1 MRKATL
7 NGLCLLTLLSLL
19 ISACGF
25 PTAEENGESESVA
38 QTMVALSATQTAMA
52 EAQIEVEP
60 ETEEVEVTE
69 EIAEETEAPTEIVHE
84 TTPGSPP
91 YAEVQFFDT
100 DSSANAG
107 NGYVTR
113 GDDFVANLF
122 ERPFTENE
130 MVYRPDVDI
139 NKAEISGDTT
149 FYYVT
154 ITLAGENPD
163 GGLQAAYG
171 VEIDEDRDGRGD
183 LLVVADRP
191 SSSEWDI
198 AGVGVY
204 RDSNNDVGGTSIMRP
219 DSGYTGDGYD
229 EVVFTMAV
237 LDDPDAAW
245 ARVNS
250 GTSPSVTLAFKK
262 SLVNVTNFV
271 WGVWAAD
278 SLLDPALIDLH
289 DNITESDAGS
299 PYQGHNTYPLKA
311 LKLVYNTCRQ
321 PFRFDVT
328 TAIMGLCYVP
338 EPTAEAPEE
347 PGSIIGVAFDD
358 TGVSGVPSSANNGQ
372 REAGEPLTV
381 YRVTISLH
389 AESCSNPTIE
399 STSSKSF
406 AFTGLT
412 PGTYCVNIVPS
423 SNMTTPSSYTVT
435 LLSGDS
441 KYVEFG
447 YYVVQ

>member
-7 NGLCLLTLLSLL
+7 NGLCLLTLLTLL

-204 RDSNNDVGGTSIMRP
+204 RDSNNDVGGASIMRP

-229 EVVFTMAV
+229 EVVFSMTV

-245 ARVNS
+245 ARINS
-250 GTSPSVTLAFKK
+250 GSSPSVTLAFKK
-262 SLVNVTNFV
+262 SLVSVTNFV

-278 SLLDPALIDLH
+278 NLLDPALIDLH

-299 PYQGHNTYPLKA
+299 PYQGHSTYPLKA
-311 LKLVYNTCRQ
+311 LNLVDNTCRQ

-338 EPTAEAPEE
+338 EPTPEL
-347 PGSIIGVAFDD
+347 GSISYVVFDD
-358 TGVSGVPSSANNGQ
+358 FNNDGDRDSGDTLN
-372 REAGEPLTV
+372 
-381 YRVTISLH
+381 TIYDFIVALFSG
-389 AESCSNPTIE
+389 SCPP
-399 STSSKSF
+399 STSNIGSTNSNSHTF
-406 AFTGLT
+406 FGLSA
-412 PGTYCVNIVPS
+412 GNYCLAISTRPS
-423 SNMTTPSSYTVT
+423 VTTPKSYTIN
-435 LLSGDS
+435 LPAGGSQ
-441 KYVEFG
+441 YREFG
-447 YYVVQ
+447 FETPE